1 MMHTI
6 DILLNKI
13 RTNQPMDNTELL
25 ILIDYIFTAP
35 FINEAIKDNLY
46 LDFNKLASKYTH
58 TNEKGG
64 KENG

>member
-1 MMHTI
+1 MQTI
-6 DILLNKI
+6 NILLNKI
-13 RTNQPMDNTELL
+13 KTNQPMNNTELL
-25 ILIDYIFTAP
+25 MFIDYIFTAP

-58 TNEKGG
+58 TAKKGG